1 MINSKFKILILLII
15 VLLSSNFILAQQTF
29 SPQMTAANE
38 LVKQKK
44 WAEAVQAFEEIIKEE
59 PNNGRAWYLL
69 GTSLHSL
76 GKYEKAIEAF
86 QKNIVIAGNPA
97 SMYNIACGYSLLNQK
112 DKAFEWLEKA
122 IKNGFAQ
129 FANLGADKDL
139 DNIRTDARFKKMQDL
154 VEQQIKPCMFMPEAR
169 QFDFWAGDWD
179 VFNTQGQKVGTNS
192 VQPISEGCG
201 LLENWQSTLQN
212 NGKSINYF
220 DQSTSKWYQ
229 FWIGS
234 GGGALRYEGNFK
246 DGAMRFE
253 GFTIGK
259 DGKKTLQRLTFFKI
273 DENTV
278 RQFAEISNDEGKTW
292 TTSYDFRYVRK
303 NTK

>member
-1 MINSKFKILILLII
+1 
-15 VLLSSNFILAQQTF
+15 
-29 SPQMTAANE
+29 MTAANE